1 MLKTLQKHA
10 PAISMLLLLALI
22 ITLFFYKPFAR
33 LLSGII
39 IVFGVGTAVI
49 FTPPT
54 PTPTK
59 DNLIY
64 LQLGE

>member
-1 MLKTLQKHA
+1 MQYYF
-10 PAISMLLLLALI
+10 LLALG
-22 ITLFFYKPFAR
+22 
-33 LLSGII
+33 LLI
-39 IVFGVGTAVI
+39 FGVGTAVI

-64 LQLGE
+64 LQLEE